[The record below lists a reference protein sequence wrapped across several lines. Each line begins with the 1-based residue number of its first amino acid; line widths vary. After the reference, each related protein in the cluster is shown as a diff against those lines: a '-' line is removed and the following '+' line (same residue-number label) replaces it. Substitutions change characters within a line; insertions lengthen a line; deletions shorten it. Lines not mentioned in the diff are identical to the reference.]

1 MNTTLRKE
9 QYCGNCGKEGHS
21 YRRCLSPIISL
32 GVILFKIENIKPKD
46 SSKPSKILKYLMVQ
60 RRDTLGF
67 VEFMRGKY
75 NLENINY
82 IYKLFKIMTEKERL
96 NILMYEFDVLW
107 ENLWMNKNLK
117 KFHSEYS
124 NSKKKFNLL
133 KKGITI
139 SNIFI
144 SLKLIHTNIPILY
157 NEPEWGFPKGR
168 RNIRES
174 DLDCAKRE
182 FEEESGYKQEEYCI
196 NYEIP
201 PLEELFSGTNN
212 IRYKHIYY
220 IGKSIKN
227 INLAVNKNN
236 FNQVSEIS
244 SISWFTVNNALNA
257 IRPYNTEKKEVL
269 VQINDILEKNITN
282 L

>member
-1 MNTTLRKE
+1 MNTTIRKE

-32 GVILFKIENIKPKD
+32 GVILFKIENIKHK
-46 SSKPSKILKYLMVQ
+46 KTGETRNVLKYLMVQ

-82 IYKLFKIMTEKERL
+82 IYELFKIMTENERL
-96 NILMYEFDVLW
+96 NILTYEFDVLW

-133 KKGITI
+133 KKGIKIT
-139 SNIFI
+139 NIYI
-144 SLKLIHTNIPILY
+144 SLKIIHTNLPVLY
-157 NEPEWGFPKGR
+157 YEPEWGFPKGR
-168 RNIRES
+168 RNVRES

-182 FEEESGYKQEEYCI
+182 FEEESGYKHDEYCI
-196 NYEIP
+196 NYNIA

-227 INLAVNKNN
+227 INLTVNKNN

-244 SISWFTVNNALNA
+244 AISWFTFDKALKM
-257 IRPYNTEKKEVL
+257 IRPYNQEKKDIL
-269 VQINDILEKNITN
+269 IKINDILEKNITN

>member
-1 MNTTLRKE
+1 MNTTIRKE

-32 GVILFKIENIKPKD
+32 GVILFKIDNIKHKVTGETRNV
-46 SSKPSKILKYLMVQ
+46 LKYLMVQ

-82 IYKLFKIMTEKERL
+82 IYELFKIMTENERL
-96 NILMYEFDVLW
+96 NILTYEFDVLW

-133 KKGITI
+133 KKGIKITNIYI
-139 SNIFI
+139 SFKI
-144 SLKLIHTNIPILY
+144 IHTNIPILY
-157 NEPEWGFPKGR
+157 YEPEWGFPKGR
-168 RNIRES
+168 RNVRES

-182 FEEESGYKQEEYCI
+182 FEEESGYKHDEYCI
-196 NYEIP
+196 NYDIA

-220 IGKSIKN
+220 VGKSIKN
-227 INLAVNKNN
+227 INLVVNKNN

-244 SISWFTVNNALNA
+244 SISWFTFDRALKT
-257 IRPYNTEKKEVL
+257 IRPYNQEKKDIL
-269 VQINDILEKNITN
+269 IKINDILEKNITS